1 MKQKEITC
9 ILEDLL
15 STGGDFAEV
24 FYEDSSKKSFSFI
37 DNHLDKLNYSNI
49 YGVGLRLA
57 KENNIYYASTND
69 LKTEELAKIVN
80 DLKSNL
86 NDQPLISKVTLK
98 PLEEYKNATQNKYT
112 DLEVKEKLREI
123 NDYIRSLDRRI
134 TQVSIVFLNDL
145 KDITIANH
153 TGLYKKEKR
162 LYSRL
167 YITVYFKDK
176 DNIADESYSKG
187 LTIGNELL
195 DLIDYPKVL
204 QELVKTGIDKLYA
217 KPCIGK
223 VMPVIIESGFGGVI
237 FHEACGHAM
246 EATSVADGL
255 SVLSN
260 SLGKKIAS
268 SKVTIIDDGTLEN
281 EWGSAKIDDEGH
293 ETQKN
298 VLIKDGVLVNY
309 LIDELNN
316 RKMNLKTTGSGRR
329 EDYTFPPTSR
339 MNNTY
344 LAPGNDTLEDMLK
357 DIKLGLYA
365 KEMGGGQ
372 VSIET
377 GDFNFACNTAYM
389 IRDGKISEC
398 VKSASLIG
406 NTKDILKEVEMVGSN
421 LELGQG
427 MCGSISGSIPVNV
440 GQPTIKIAH
449 ILVGGEQNE

>member
-1 MKQKEITC
+1 MEPKKIEH
-9 ILEDLL
+9 ILTDLL

-24 FYEDSSKKSFSFI
+24 FYEDSFKKNFSFI
-37 DNHLDKLNYSNI
+37 DNCLDKLNLSNT

-69 LKTEELAKIVN
+69 LSEKGLSNIVTK
-80 DLKSNL
+80 LKNNL
-86 NDQPLISKVTLK
+86 NDSPLIKQIKLQPLK
-98 PLEEYKNATQNKYT
+98 EYQNNTENKYT
-112 DLEVKEKLREI
+112 DTEVKEKLREI
-123 NDYIRSLDRRI
+123 NDTIRSLDDRI
-134 TQVSIVFLNDL
+134 TQVSIIFLNEL

-162 LYSRL
+162 IYSRI
-167 YITVYFKDK
+167 YITAYFKDK
-176 DNIADESYSKG
+176 DKVSNESYSKG
-187 LTIGNELL
+187 LTMGNGLL
-195 DLIDYPKVL
+195 DLIDYDEVL
-204 QELVKTGIDKLYA
+204 KELVKTGIDKLYA

-223 VMPVIIESGFGGVI
+223 VMPVIIESGFGAVI

-255 SVLSN
+255 SVLSD
-260 SLGKKIAS
+260 SLGKQIAS
-268 SKVTIIDDGTLEN
+268 PKVTIIDDGSLKE
-281 EWGSAKIDDEGH
+281 EWGSTQIDDEGH

-316 RKMNLKTTGSGRR
+316 RKMKLKTTGSSRR
-329 EDYTFPPTSR
+329 EDYTYAPTSR

-344 LAPGNDTLEDMLK
+344 LAPGTDTLEDMLK

-377 GDFNFACNTAYM
+377 GDFNFSCSTAYM
-389 IRDGKISEC
+389 IRDGKICEC

-427 MCGSISGSIPVNV
+427 ICGSISGNVPVNV